1 VVSIAYC
8 LSVANLNTLHLCD
21 GVANNQSRRNF
32 RIYQLY
38 MSRPNVGTEHRTD
51 EEIGRNVGEVLE
63 EVSPA
68 PRIVNNIVRLP
79 GSCSSLHT
87 PLISIRAPSQVNLV
101 CQSRLVTLSVFGV
114 CDLPCKTSELLSKE
128 RVAKKQHPLSHTLA
142 VQPISSHH
150 VNHPPPGSSKT
161 SQLSPNHLALSSP
174 VALTDCGS
182 RDPSPA
188 PGRLGQRVEPFRIP
202 TRNPT
207 SGFQLCGV
215 RNLGLGSAGP
225 CLFCASEENLQV
237 ARVAPAV
244 RGHS

>member
-1 VVSIAYC
+1 
-8 LSVANLNTLHLCD
+8 
-21 GVANNQSRRNF
+21 
-32 RIYQLY
+32 

-174 VALTDCGS
+174 LPLQTA
-182 RDPSPA
+182 
-188 PGRLGQRVEPFRIP
+188 
-202 TRNPT
+202 
-207 SGFQLCGV
+207 
-215 RNLGLGSAGP
+215 GLGILRPPRGASARGLSP
-225 CLFCASEENLQV
+225 SASRREIQLLDSSY
-237 ARVAPAV
+237 A
-244 RGHS
+244 GYGI